1 MVRVVFKKPD
11 ERPQVMEIEDT
22 LEKYQELV
30 GGFIETV
37 PANEDG
43 TIIMIV
49 NEDGKLLN
57 LEPNI
62 WTDNDCIV
70 GNIIFVQNC
79 FDGEFHSLTDE
90 MVADIM
96 QIFI

>member
-1 MVRVVFKKPD
+1 
-11 ERPQVMEIEDT
+11 
-22 LEKYQELV
+22 
-30 GGFIETV
+30 
-37 PANEDG
+37 
-43 TIIMIV
+43 MIV